1 MPKIFLAANTD
12 WYLYNFRISLAEFLR
27 SQGMEVVFVCPR
39 GRFISD
45 VQAKGYRWIQWE
57 VGRNTITPL
66 GEIVSFFKLLRIYW
80 REKPLI
86 VHHHTIKCVLYGTL
100 AARLTRVRGIVNSI
114 TGMGYIFSSTDRRA
128 TMLRP
133 FVKLFYRWV
142 LRQRNVRVI
151 FENKTDLEIF
161 ISQQLTGRGQVTLI
175 SGVGVDTNKFLPTPE
190 PADPI
195 VILMAS
201 RMLWDK
207 GVGIFVEAMRIL
219 NKRHRFR
226 AVLAGEPD
234 SGNPS
239 HIEPHVLEN
248 WQKEGLVEWWGWQAD
263 MPGTYSK
270 SHIVAFPT
278 MYGEGVPTVLLEA
291 LACGRAVVATDVPG
305 CRDVITHGVNG
316 LLIPARSAEALAE
329 ALEILILD
337 KDMRSRMGGIG
348 REIAVKQ
355 FSISKVNRE
364 TLAVYNLLYKP

>member
-1 MPKIFLAANTD
+1 MAKILLIANTD
-12 WYLYNFRISLAEFLR
+12 WYLYNFRILLAEFLR
-27 SQGMEVVFVCPR
+27 SQGMEVVFVSPK

-57 VGRNTITPL
+57 VGRNSITPI
-66 GEIVSFFKLLRIYW
+66 GEIISFLKLLKIYW
-80 REKPLI
+80 QEKPLL

-100 AARLTRVRGIVNSI
+100 AAQLIHVHGIVNSI

-128 TMLRP
+128 TLLRP

-142 LRQRNVRVI
+142 LRQRNVKVI
-151 FENKTDLEIF
+151 FENRTDLEIF
-161 ISQQLTGRGQVTLI
+161 ITQKLTGKQQVTLI

-190 PADPI
+190 PDAPI
-195 VILMAS
+195 VILMAT

-207 GVGIFVEAMRIL
+207 GVGVFVEAIRIL
-219 NKRHRFR
+219 QKHYDFR

-239 HIEPHVLEN
+239 NIEAQTLEN
-248 WQKEGLVEWWGWQAD
+248 WQNEGLVEWWGWQAD
-263 MPGTYSK
+263 MPGAYAK
-270 SHIVAFPT
+270 CHIVAFPT

-305 CRDVITHGVNG
+305 CRDVITHGVSG
-316 LLIPARSAEALAE
+316 LLVPARNVEALAE
-329 ALEILILD
+329 AIETLFLD
-337 KDMRSRMGGIG
+337 KELRNKMGTAG
-348 REIAVKQ
+348 REIAMKQ

-364 TLAVYNLLYKP
+364 TLAVYNLLYES